1 MINNI
6 KIQSKILKLN
16 TFNNRVQV
24 DYSDTVKA
32 LLLKTVFTP
41 PPIETVSL
49 SDTIK
54 EIKILTSLLTEN

>member
-1 MINNI
+1 M
-6 KIQSKILKLN
+6 N

-49 SDTIK
+49 SNNFIK